1 MFIDPALN
9 SRLYFIQC
17 ALTPFPTL
25 PTDPGPVTSVAP
37 VYVLSTPSIHT
48 RTWLITS
55 PVQPPVLDPHEI
67 RDWELSSMFQA
78 LWGFT
83 DNRAC
88 LLGLRNYAVPLS
100 GKFDVNE
107 YI

>member
-37 VYVLSTPSIHT
+37 VYVLSSPIHT
-48 RTWLITS
+48 RTWLITYPLQS
-55 PVQPPVLDPHEI
+55 PVLNPHEI
-67 RDWELSSMFQA
+67 WGSELSMF
-78 LWGFT
+78 
-83 DNRAC
+83 
-88 LLGLRNYAVPLS
+88 
-100 GKFDVNE
+100 
-107 YI
+107 